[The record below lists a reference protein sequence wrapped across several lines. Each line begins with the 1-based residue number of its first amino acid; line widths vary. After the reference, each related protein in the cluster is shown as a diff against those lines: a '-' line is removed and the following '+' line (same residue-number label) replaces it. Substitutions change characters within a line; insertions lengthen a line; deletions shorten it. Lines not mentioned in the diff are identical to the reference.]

1 MMRKAILGTIAFA
14 QVWEGLAI
22 YLVLCSGYF
31 GLQNHEVLCSV
42 DFALI
47 IGRLSLHY
55 IYLAALLFS
64 ICML

>member
-14 QVWEGLAI
+14 QVWEGLTI
-22 YLVLCSGYF
+22 YLILCSGYF

-47 IGRLSLHY
+47 IGRLSL
-55 IYLAALLFS
+55 
-64 ICML
+64 